1 MSSKSGQTFSQL
13 TPAILFFVAG
23 AFWAGVVL
31 LGGGAY
37 LTWAAVTSLLS
48 GAFLVAL
55 PSNRA
60 TNPLVMASGLFGII
74 LTVYQLYLG
83 LTLFGTI
90 LNTVA
95 IYNTGPFA
103 IITVIYAY
111 LLFFTRPAED
121 KSK

>member
-1 MSSKSGQTFSQL
+1 L
-13 TPAILFFVAG
+13 TPAILFFVAA
-23 AFWAGVVL
+23 AFWAGVVI
-31 LGGGAY
+31 LGGGVY

-48 GAFLVAL
+48 GAFLVEL

-95 IYNTGPFA
+95 IYNTVPFA
-103 IITVIYAY
+103 AVTVLYGY
-111 LLFFTRPAED
+111 LLFFARTAQDEG
-121 KSK
+121 